1 MPPLV
6 FILATAVFAQGT
18 SEFLLAGLLPD
29 IATDLTPLCP
39 RRGY

>member
-6 FILATAVFAQGT
+6 FLLATAVFAQGT

-29 IATDLTPLCP
+29 IAADLDTTVPQ
-39 RRGY
+39 RGC